1 MGREKVFGFKREVVY
16 EYEKALLWNKGKL
29 DRVLEPGRHWLRG
42 SSQLVQR
49 FDARKQLTTLSG
61 QEVLSSDGVTVKVSL
76 LVEYRVVD
84 PIVTAKTTADYY
96 QSIYGTVQLALR
108 DIVGSLSI
116 EDFLEQRNRIGPGL
130 LERSVPAAAEIGVEI
145 TNADVKDIM
154 FPGELKKM
162 FSQVAAARQEGMA
175 ALERARGESAALRS
189 LANTASLFD
198 DHPNLMQMRLLQQ
211 IGDSD
216 SNTFVIGAQSLV
228 SGPGPGPVSA
238 TNPGPNPAPGP
249 VA

>member
-1 MGREKVFGFKREVVY
+1 M
-16 EYEKALLWNKGKL
+16 
-29 DRVLEPGRHWLRG
+29 
-42 SSQLVQR
+42 
-49 FDARKQLTTLSG
+49 
-61 QEVLSSDGVTVKVSL
+61 
-76 LVEYRVVD
+76 
-84 PIVTAKTTADYY
+84 
-96 QSIYGTVQLALR
+96 QLALR

-154 FPGELKKM
+154 FPGDLKKM
-162 FSQVAAARQEGMA
+162 FAQVAAARQEGMA

-216 SNTFVIGAQSLV
+216 SNTFVIGAQSRWLPA
-228 SGPGPGPVSA
+228 SPIEDRQDLPSMGWFSFQSLTGSA
-238 TNPGPNPAPGP
+238 ESRGRLDRKIPCKG
-249 VA
+249 